1 MLLLV
6 GLARVLMKG
15 EKMDGD
21 PSPIDKLIKIWA
33 GWLVFASL
41 FHEFLPGSGP
51 VFTIGVVMNIVLIY
65 WFSRIWSSDLPSI
78 MSVVASIAFVLAPI
92 ALEMA
97 YEKIAGRNLFG
108 IFGGEGAVFI
118 RDGEIRARGPF
129 RHPILAGTVG
139 ATCFPL
145 MIGIWQKH
153 RVPAI
158 VGIIACITIVIASR
172 SSGPVVSF
180 GVGAGM
186 VAAWRYRHLA
196 GRMAWL
202 SVIGYFVIELLSN
215 RPAYHVVVTRL
226 DFTGSS
232 TAHYRCR
239 VIDVAIENFSEW
251 AIFGTDHTRHW
262 IPGGIG
268 SVVGD
273 GRHMDITNYYV
284 AMGVMGGF
292 ICMMLVIA
300 MMFKAI
306 KGVVDFA
313 NDEESG
319 HSLENKFMVWCFGAA
334 LFSHAVSAI
343 SIAYFDQS
351 QTFFWMTLAV
361 TASVTLIRVDEEVAE
376 NETEQD
382 TGVDRVVFPSNVSAQ
397 TNLGQR

>member
-1 MLLLV
+1 
-6 GLARVLMKG
+6 
-15 EKMDGD
+15 
-21 PSPIDKLIKIWA
+21 
-33 GWLVFASL
+33 
-41 FHEFLPGSGP
+41 
-51 VFTIGVVMNIVLIY
+51 MNIVLIY
-65 WFSRIWSSDLPSI
+65 WFSRIWCRDLPSI
-78 MSVVASIAFVLAPI
+78 MSVVALIAFVLAPI
-92 ALEMA
+92 AMEMT
-97 YEKIAGRNLFG
+97 YEKLAGRNLFG

-118 RDGEIRARGPF
+118 RDDEIRARGPF

-145 MIGIWQKH
+145 MLGIWQKH
-153 RVPAI
+153 RSAAI
-158 VGIIACITIVIASR
+158 VGVISCIVIVIASR

-186 VAAWRYRHLA
+186 VAAWKFRHLA
-196 GRMAWL
+196 GRMAKL
-202 SVIGYFVIELLSN
+202 SVLGYLLIELLSN
-215 RPAYHVVVTRL
+215 RPAYHVIVTRL

-239 VIDVAIENFSEW
+239 VIDVAIENFWEW
-251 AIFGTDHTRHW
+251 AAFGTDHTRHW

-292 ICMMLVIA
+292 ICMALVIA

-306 KGVVDFA
+306 KGVVDFT
-313 NDEESG
+313 NNEENG
-319 HSLENKFMVWCFGAA
+319 QSLENKFMVWCCGAS

-361 TASVTLIRVDEEVAE
+361 AASVTLIRVDESIAE
-376 NETEQD
+376 SETENASLA
-382 TGVDRVVFPSNVSAQ
+382 GEAVFGRKIEPQANYRQ
-397 TNLGQR
+397 